1 MMIQMLTK
9 VDEVIGID
17 VEALQGVGQV
27 VRDVAFFVFSE
38 KSSTPVDKLQV
49 VSEVKW

>member
-17 VEALQGVGQV
+17 VEALQGVSTLALDPHQQAGSENTIDDIADTF
-27 VRDVAFFVFSE
+27 VR
-38 KSSTPVDKLQV
+38 L
-49 VSEVKW
+49 